1 MKVTRKPANFSTSG
15 EYNTAGVTIDENL
28 AQNYNSRIVNTAI
41 ELKAK
46 YGSKYS
52 DEYYLESAA
61 NWYKSELNTAFNSAY
76 LKSTVGCPIQNPQ
89 WAGYSYEEIIQM
101 ENNGVKIPQDV
112 LLWAH
117 AQQES
122 DITSYEVVTSTGE
135 NNDNSSTEELSGDFD
150 INSLQKKAKE
160 NIAKSEKAQ
169 EDIQQTV
176 EEYNQNKEKAIQLK
190 NEKEKALKNS
200 ISEIT
205 KLTNEWKKLDQKAK
219 SGTLSEAERSRYE
232 ELSKTLGN
240 ETNKNTSFDNNELDE
255 LLKSMNLLETK
266 ATEDLVIAD
275 ETVQSGRELSKYN
288 KNYHQMQQTHILNN
302 MILSGDSGLLSN
314 TIFGSSSTYIQ
325 ELAIRTGND
334 LSILSNAQ
342 LTELN
347 TPETVDLKDFAT
359 AYTDINK
366 NTNNENHNQSN
377 QTTNQEENKVAPQS
391 QNTQTTNAA
400 NSPTTN
406 ETNST
411 NNLNSATKNL
421 NNNTNK
427 KEKEDKNTNYFV
439 FPMSGSPAAA
449 LAATAVSA
457 ISTADLIGKQD
468 KTNETKVKL
477 QKDLSA
483 TEKNLQRLQK
493 QINNV
498 EKQHNDYIQTSETY
512 LAQIDN
518 LMAEQEAPS
527 VQNNNPQPKPIV
539 LNQNQN
545 SNNVNP
551 QTENNDT
558 TPEIEQQEEQQQPQN
573 PKFEQIQNISNELN
587 TVAALDN
594 ALISSMKKN
603 IAIGQNLINSNQ
615 KTTKTLN
622 QQKNNLNE
630 RNQNNQLVSISTTY
644 CGTLTTTMG
653 AYNMSIAIPML
664 NTGLG
669 MLTSFN
675 PGVVA
680 MGQAMCAVAKQWI
693 AIATAQ
699 LVTGPGALTAGTV
712 GIVASVEASKDIK
725 EQGNL
730 IKNSQKESDVNNKT
744 LRALNNN
751 LNKLEPI
758 QGVNAADFAP
768 SQPAQQPQ
776 DTPKLATSKTR
787 EISFETMKDVTKLP
801 QEPTNLSNPLNDVKK
816 ANTPQNTKT
825 TPTQTPKTEEK
836 KPQEDVKTP
845 TTPSNTNA
853 KTNSTPATSTP
864 IVEVTDSTPAT
875 SSTPTT
881 EVTNSTQTTSTT
893 TTADTSSTQT
903 TAETY
908 STPEAQAIP
917 INISTAQT
925 QEPKTTPTS
934 ETTTTE
940 TETSTNST
948 QNTEEPAPVDETTT
962 ATTDETSTPEATST
976 EENDTPKEDEIIDA
990 DNIEKETE
998 LEIAVIENNT
1008 QSGEFTDDTTLLGAA
1023 ATTSANIKSNV
1034 TTDDKADRKLSR
1046 FNMDSIIE
1054 SKKKKKKVQA
1064 VSASSKG

>member
-15 EYNTAGVTIDENL
+15 EYNTAGVTIDEKL

-76 LKSTVGCPIQNPQ
+76 LKGTVGCPIQNPQ

-135 NNDNSSTEELSGDFD
+135 NDDNSSTEELSGDFD

-169 EDIQQTV
+169 EDTQQTV
-176 EEYNQNKEKAIQLK
+176 EEYNQNKEKALQLK

-205 KLTNEWKKLDQKAK
+205 KLTNEWEKLDQKAK

-347 TPETVDLKDFAT
+347 TPGTVDLKDFAT

-366 NTNNENHNQSN
+366 NTDKENNNQST
-377 QTTNQEENKVAPQS
+377 QTTNQDENKVAPQS
-391 QNTQTTNAA
+391 QNTQTPNTTNA
-400 NSPTTN
+400 PTTN
-406 ETNST
+406 ETNNT
-411 NNLNSATKNL
+411 NNLNK
-421 NNNTNK
+421 NTNK
-427 KEKEDKNTNYFV
+427 KEKEKEDKNTNYFV
-439 FPMSGSPAAA
+439 FPMSGTPAAA

-477 QKDLSA
+477 QKDLAA

-518 LMAEQEAPS
+518 LMAEQEAQS
-527 VQNNNPQPKPIV
+527 VQNNPQPKPIV

-545 SNNVNP
+545 NNNVNP

-558 TPEIEQQEEQQQPQN
+558 TPEIEQQGEEQQQN

-587 TVAALDN
+587 TVTALDN
-594 ALISSMKKN
+594 ALISSMKKPL
-603 IAIGQNLINSNQ
+603 AIGQNLINSNQ

-630 RNQNNQLVSISTTY
+630 QNQNNQLVSVSTTY

-664 NTGLG
+664 NTGLS
-669 MLTSFN
+669 MLASFN
-675 PGVVA
+675 PVTVS

-712 GIVASVEASKDIK
+712 GIVSSIEASKDIK
-725 EQGNL
+725 EQGNI
-730 IKNSQKESDVNNKT
+730 IKNSQKESNANNKT
-744 LRALNNN
+744 LRVLNNN

-787 EISFETMKDVTKLP
+787 DISFETMKDVTKLP
-801 QEPTNLSNPLNDVKK
+801 QGPTNLSNPLNNVKK
-816 ANTPQNTKT
+816 ENTQQNAKT

-853 KTNSTPATSTP
+853 KTNSTPVTSTP
-864 IVEVTDSTPAT
+864 IVEVPDSTPAT
-875 SSTPTT
+875 SSTQTT

-893 TTADTSSTQT
+893 TTVDTPSTQT

-917 INISTAQT
+917 VNISTAQT

-962 ATTDETSTPEATST
+962 ATTDETSTPETTST
-976 EENDTPKEDEIIDA
+976 EENDTPEEDGIIDT

-1008 QSGEFTDDTTLLGAA
+1008 QSGEFTDDATLLGAA

>member
-28 AQNYNSRIVNTAI
+28 TQNYNSRIVNTAI

-76 LKSTVGCPIQNPQ
+76 LKGTVGCPIQNPQ

-122 DITSYEVVTSTGE
+122 DITSYEVVTSTGG
-135 NNDNSSTEELSGDFD
+135 NDDNSSTEELSGDFD

-366 NTNNENHNQSN
+366 NTDKENNNQST
-377 QTTNQEENKVAPQS
+377 QTTNQDENKVAPQS
-391 QNTQTTNAA
+391 QNTQTPNTTNA
-400 NSPTTN
+400 PTTN
-406 ETNST
+406 ETNNT
-411 NNLNSATKNL
+411 NNLNK
-421 NNNTNK
+421 NTNK

-439 FPMSGSPAAA
+439 FPMSGTPAAA

-477 QKDLSA
+477 QKDLAA

-518 LMAEQEAPS
+518 LMAEQEAQS
-527 VQNNNPQPKPIV
+527 VQNNPQPKPIV

-545 SNNVNP
+545 NNNVNP
-551 QTENNDT
+551 QTDNNYT
-558 TPEIEQQEEQQQPQN
+558 TPEIEQQGEEQQQN

-587 TVAALDN
+587 TVTALDN
-594 ALISSMKKN
+594 ALISSMKKPL
-603 IAIGQNLINSNQ
+603 AIGQNLINSNQ

-630 RNQNNQLVSISTTY
+630 QNQNNQLVSVSTTY

-664 NTGLG
+664 NTGLS
-669 MLTSFN
+669 MLASFN
-675 PGVVA
+675 PVTVS

-712 GIVASVEASKDIK
+712 GIVSSIEASKDIK
-725 EQGNL
+725 EQGNI
-730 IKNSQKESDVNNKT
+730 IKNSQKESDANNKT
-744 LRALNNN
+744 LRILNNN

-768 SQPAQQPQ
+768 SQPAQQPAQQPQ

-787 EISFETMKDVTKLP
+787 DISFETMKDVTKLP
-801 QEPTNLSNPLNDVKK
+801 QGPTNLSNPLNNVKK
-816 ANTPQNTKT
+816 ENTQQNAKT

-853 KTNSTPATSTP
+853 KTNSTPVTSTP
-864 IVEVTDSTPAT
+864 IVEVPDSTPAT
-875 SSTPTT
+875 SSTQTT

-893 TTADTSSTQT
+893 TTEDTPSTQT

-908 STPEAQAIP
+908 STTEAQATP

-962 ATTDETSTPEATST
+962 ATTDETSTPETTST
-976 EENDTPKEDEIIDA
+976 EENDTPEEDEIIDTE
-990 DNIEKETE
+990 NIEKETE

-1008 QSGEFTDDTTLLGAA
+1008 QSGEFTDDATLLGAA

>member
-15 EYNTAGVTIDENL
+15 EYNTAGVTIDEKL

-76 LKSTVGCPIQNPQ
+76 LKGTVGCPIQNPQ

-135 NNDNSSTEELSGDFD
+135 NDDNASTEELSGDFD

-347 TPETVDLKDFAT
+347 TTETVDLKNFAT

-366 NTNNENHNQSN
+366 NTDKENNNQST
-377 QTTNQEENKVAPQS
+377 QTTNQDENKVAPQS
-391 QNTQTTNAA
+391 QNTQTTNTTNA
-400 NSPTTN
+400 PTTN
-406 ETNST
+406 ETNNT
-411 NNLNSATKNL
+411 NNLNK
-421 NNNTNK
+421 NTNK
-427 KEKEDKNTNYFV
+427 KEKEGKNTNYFV
-439 FPMSGSPAAA
+439 FPMSGTPAAA

-477 QKDLSA
+477 QKDLAA

-518 LMAEQEAPS
+518 LMAEQEAQS
-527 VQNNNPQPKPIV
+527 VQNNTQPKPIV

-545 SNNVNP
+545 NNNVNT

-558 TPEIEQQEEQQQPQN
+558 TPELV
-573 PKFEQIQNISNELN
+573 KLN
-587 TVAALDN
+587 R
-594 ALISSMKKN
+594 K
-603 IAIGQNLINSNQ
+603 
-615 KTTKTLN
+615 
-622 QQKNNLNE
+622 
-630 RNQNNQLVSISTTY
+630 
-644 CGTLTTTMG
+644 
-653 AYNMSIAIPML
+653 
-664 NTGLG
+664 
-669 MLTSFN
+669 
-675 PGVVA
+675 
-680 MGQAMCAVAKQWI
+680 
-693 AIATAQ
+693 
-699 LVTGPGALTAGTV
+699 
-712 GIVASVEASKDIK
+712 
-725 EQGNL
+725 
-730 IKNSQKESDVNNKT
+730 IKN
-744 LRALNNN
+744 
-751 LNKLEPI
+751 
-758 QGVNAADFAP
+758 
-768 SQPAQQPQ
+768 
-776 DTPKLATSKTR
+776 
-787 EISFETMKDVTKLP
+787 
-801 QEPTNLSNPLNDVKK
+801 
-816 ANTPQNTKT
+816 
-825 TPTQTPKTEEK
+825 
-836 KPQEDVKTP
+836 
-845 TTPSNTNA
+845 
-853 KTNSTPATSTP
+853 
-864 IVEVTDSTPAT
+864 
-875 SSTPTT
+875 
-881 EVTNSTQTTSTT
+881 
-893 TTADTSSTQT
+893 
-903 TAETY
+903 
-908 STPEAQAIP
+908 
-917 INISTAQT
+917 
-925 QEPKTTPTS
+925 
-934 ETTTTE
+934 
-940 TETSTNST
+940 
-948 QNTEEPAPVDETTT
+948 
-962 ATTDETSTPEATST
+962 
-976 EENDTPKEDEIIDA
+976 
-990 DNIEKETE
+990 
-998 LEIAVIENNT
+998 
-1008 QSGEFTDDTTLLGAA
+1008 
-1023 ATTSANIKSNV
+1023 
-1034 TTDDKADRKLSR
+1034 
-1046 FNMDSIIE
+1046 
-1054 SKKKKKKVQA
+1054 
-1064 VSASSKG
+1064 

>member
-15 EYNTAGVTIDENL
+15 EYNTAGVTIDEKL

-76 LKSTVGCPIQNPQ
+76 LKGTVGCPIQNPQ
-89 WAGYSYEEIIQM
+89 WAGYSYEEIIKM

-135 NNDNSSTEELSGDFD
+135 NDDNSSTEELSGDFD

-219 SGTLSEAERSRYE
+219 NGTLSEAERSRYE

-366 NTNNENHNQSN
+366 NTDKENNNQST
-377 QTTNQEENKVAPQS
+377 QTTNQDENKVAPQS
-391 QNTQTTNAA
+391 QNTQTTNTTNA
-400 NSPTTN
+400 PTTN
-406 ETNST
+406 ETNNT
-411 NNLNSATKNL
+411 NNLNK
-421 NNNTNK
+421 NTNK

-439 FPMSGSPAAA
+439 FPMSGTPAAA

-477 QKDLSA
+477 QKDLA
-483 TEKNLQRLQK
+483 TTEKNLQRLQK

-518 LMAEQEAPS
+518 LMAEQEAQP
-527 VQNNNPQPKPIV
+527 VQNNPQPKPIV

-545 SNNVNP
+545 NNNVNP

-558 TPEIEQQEEQQQPQN
+558 TPEIEQQGEEQQQN

-587 TVAALDN
+587 TVTALDN
-594 ALISSMKKN
+594 ALISSMKKPL
-603 IAIGQNLINSNQ
+603 AIGQNLINSNQ

-630 RNQNNQLVSISTTY
+630 QNQNNQLVSVSTTY

-664 NTGLG
+664 NTGLS
-669 MLTSFN
+669 MLASFN
-675 PGVVA
+675 PVTVS

-712 GIVASVEASKDIK
+712 GIVSSVEASKDIK
-725 EQGNL
+725 EQGNI
-730 IKNSQKESDVNNKT
+730 IKNSQKESDANNKT
-744 LRALNNN
+744 LRILNNN

-768 SQPAQQPQ
+768 SQPAQQPAQQPQ

-787 EISFETMKDVTKLP
+787 DISFETMKDVTKLP
-801 QEPTNLSNPLNDVKK
+801 QGPTNLSNPLNDVKK
-816 ANTPQNTKT
+816 ENTQQSAKT
-825 TPTQTPKTEEK
+825 TPTKTPKTEEK

-853 KTNSTPATSTP
+853 KTNSTPVTSTP

-875 SSTPTT
+875 SSTQTT
-881 EVTNSTQTTSTT
+881 EVTN
-893 TTADTSSTQT
+893 STQT

-908 STPEAQAIP
+908 STPEAQATP

-962 ATTDETSTPEATST
+962 ATTDETSTPETTST
-976 EENDTPKEDEIIDA
+976 EENDTPEEDEIIDTE
-990 DNIEKETE
+990 NIEKETE

-1008 QSGEFTDDTTLLGAA
+1008 QSGEFTDDATLLGAA

-1064 VSASSKG
+1064 VSASPKG

>member
-28 AQNYNSRIVNTAI
+28 TQNYNSRIVNTAI

-76 LKSTVGCPIQNPQ
+76 LKGTVGCPIQNPQ

-122 DITSYEVVTSTGE
+122 DITSYEVVTSTGG
-135 NNDNSSTEELSGDFD
+135 NDDNSSTEELSGDFD

-359 AYTDINK
+359 AYTDTNK
-366 NTNNENHNQSN
+366 NTDKENNNQST
-377 QTTNQEENKVAPQS
+377 QTTNQDENKVAPQS
-391 QNTQTTNAA
+391 QNTQTTNTTNA
-400 NSPTTN
+400 PTTN
-406 ETNST
+406 ETNNT
-411 NNLNSATKNL
+411 NNLNK
-421 NNNTNK
+421 NTNK

-439 FPMSGSPAAA
+439 FPMSGTPAAA

-477 QKDLSA
+477 QKDLAA

-518 LMAEQEAPS
+518 LMAEQEAQS
-527 VQNNNPQPKPIV
+527 VQNNPQPKPIV
-539 LNQNQN
+539 LNQSQN
-545 SNNVNP
+545 NNNVNP

-558 TPEIEQQEEQQQPQN
+558 TPEIEQQGEEQQQN

-587 TVAALDN
+587 TVVALDN
-594 ALISSMKKN
+594 ALISSMKKPL
-603 IAIGQNLINSNQ
+603 AIGQNLINSNQ

-630 RNQNNQLVSISTTY
+630 QNQNNQLVSVSTTY

-664 NTGLG
+664 NTGLS
-669 MLTSFN
+669 MLASFN
-675 PGVVA
+675 PVTVS

-712 GIVASVEASKDIK
+712 GIVSSVEASKDIK
-725 EQGNL
+725 EQGNI
-730 IKNSQKESDVNNKT
+730 IKNSQKESDANNKT
-744 LRALNNN
+744 LRILNNN

-787 EISFETMKDVTKLP
+787 DISFETMKDVTKLP
-801 QEPTNLSNPLNDVKK
+801 QGPTNLSNPLNDVKK
-816 ANTPQNTKT
+816 ENTQQSAKT

-853 KTNSTPATSTP
+853 KTNSTPVTSTP
-864 IVEVTDSTPAT
+864 IVEVPDSTLA
-875 SSTPTT
+875 
-881 EVTNSTQTTSTT
+881 
-893 TTADTSSTQT
+893 TSSTQT

-908 STPEAQAIP
+908 STPEAQATP

-934 ETTTTE
+934 EKTTTK

-962 ATTDETSTPEATST
+962 ATTDETSTPETTST
-976 EENDTPKEDEIIDA
+976 EENDTPEEDEIIDT

-1008 QSGEFTDDTTLLGAA
+1008 QSGEFTDDATLLGAA

>member
-15 EYNTAGVTIDENL
+15 EYNTAGVTIDEKL

-76 LKSTVGCPIQNPQ
+76 LKGTVGCPIQNPQ
-89 WAGYSYEEIIQM
+89 WAGYSYEEIIKM

-135 NNDNSSTEELSGDFD
+135 NDDNSSTEELSGDFD

-219 SGTLSEAERSRYE
+219 NGTLSEAERSRYE

-266 ATEDLVIAD
+266 ATADLVIAD

-366 NTNNENHNQSN
+366 NTDKENNNQST
-377 QTTNQEENKVAPQS
+377 QTTNQDENKVAPQS
-391 QNTQTTNAA
+391 QNTQTTNTTNA
-400 NSPTTN
+400 PTTN
-406 ETNST
+406 ETNNT
-411 NNLNSATKNL
+411 NNLNK
-421 NNNTNK
+421 NTNK

-439 FPMSGSPAAA
+439 FPMSGTPAAA

-477 QKDLSA
+477 QKDLAA

-518 LMAEQEAPS
+518 LMAEQEAQS
-527 VQNNNPQPKPIV
+527 VQNNPQPKPIV

-545 SNNVNP
+545 NNNVNP

-558 TPEIEQQEEQQQPQN
+558 TPEIEQQGEEQQQN

-587 TVAALDN
+587 TVTALDN
-594 ALISSMKKN
+594 ALISSMKKPL
-603 IAIGQNLINSNQ
+603 AIGQNLINSNQ

-630 RNQNNQLVSISTTY
+630 QNQNNQLVSVSTTY

-664 NTGLG
+664 NTGLS
-669 MLTSFN
+669 MLASFN
-675 PGVVA
+675 PVTVS

-712 GIVASVEASKDIK
+712 GIVSSVEASKDIK
-725 EQGNL
+725 EQGNI
-730 IKNSQKESDVNNKT
+730 IKNSQKESDANNKT
-744 LRALNNN
+744 LRILNNN

-768 SQPAQQPQ
+768 SQPAQQPAQQPQ

-787 EISFETMKDVTKLP
+787 DISFETMKDVTKLP
-801 QEPTNLSNPLNDVKK
+801 QGPTNLSNPLNDVKK
-816 ANTPQNTKT
+816 ENAQQRAKT

-853 KTNSTPATSTP
+853 KTNSTPVTSTP

-881 EVTNSTQTTSTT
+881 
-893 TTADTSSTQT
+893 
-903 TAETY
+903 AETY

-917 INISTAQT
+917 VNISTAQT

-962 ATTDETSTPEATST
+962 ATTDETSTPETTST
-976 EENDTPKEDEIIDA
+976 EENDTPEEDEIIDTE
-990 DNIEKETE
+990 NIEKETE

-1008 QSGEFTDDTTLLGAA
+1008 QSGEFTDDATLLGAA